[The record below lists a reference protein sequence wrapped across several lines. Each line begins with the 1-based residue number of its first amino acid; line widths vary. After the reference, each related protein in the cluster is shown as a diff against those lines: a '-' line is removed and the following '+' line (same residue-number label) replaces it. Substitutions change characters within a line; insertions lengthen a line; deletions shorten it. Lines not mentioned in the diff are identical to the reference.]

1 MAISESRIRRI
12 IREETHRLQEASL
25 RGSDRR
31 IPLFDEERRALE
43 LVRELAGLYEDLQGS
58 PHTESVGDMED
69 MREEVLGA
77 LRGQR
82 VGDGLYSV
90 VGAAKA
96 ALQFGLREPGGDGG
110 DGE

>member
-1 MAISESRIRRI
+1 
-12 IREETHRLQEASL
+12 
-25 RGSDRR
+25 
-31 IPLFDEERRALE
+31 
-43 LVRELAGLYEDLQGS
+43 
-58 PHTESVGDMED
+58 MED